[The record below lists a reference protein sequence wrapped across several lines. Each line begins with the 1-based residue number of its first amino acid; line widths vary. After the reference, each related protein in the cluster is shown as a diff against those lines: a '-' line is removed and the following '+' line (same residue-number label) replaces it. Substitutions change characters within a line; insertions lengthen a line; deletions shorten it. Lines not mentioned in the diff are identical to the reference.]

1 MTWIILLYDFIHSLT
16 EPMNDLLTVV
26 KNCDLNL
33 YADDVVMHCSSV
45 DLSCAE
51 HELQDD
57 LNLCIL
63 GSA

>member
-1 MTWIILLYDFIHSLT
+1 
-16 EPMNDLLTVV
+16 MNDLLTVV

-33 YADDVVMHCSSV
+33 YADDMVMHCSSV

-51 HELQDD
+51 HDLQDD